1 MSKSISSLTV
11 LFEDPF
17 WIGIYERECGG
28 SIEVCKITFGSE
40 PRDYEVYDFIMQ
52 NFHRLRFSPSVEA
65 GTFDEK
71 RVNPK
76 RMQREIQKQIQVTSI
91 STKAQQALSLQREQ
105 QKQEHKA
112 LSREERELEEKRRF
126 EFQTEKRK
134 AKHSG
139 H

>member
-1 MSKSISSLTV
+1 MDKSISSLTV

-17 WIGIYERECGG
+17 WIGIYEREGEG
-28 SIEVCKITFGSE
+28 SYEVCKITFGAE

-52 NFHRLRFSPSVEA
+52 NFHRLRFSPSVE
-65 GTFDEK
+65 TQSIDDK

-76 RMQREIQKQIQVTSI
+76 RIQREIQKQLQETVI

-105 QKQEHKA
+105 QKLTRKA
-112 LSREERELEEKRRF
+112 VSREELELEEKRRY
-126 EFQTEKRK
+126 ELHQEKRK
-134 AKHSG
+134 EKHSG

>member
-1 MSKSISSLTV
+1 MSENISSLTV

-17 WIGIYERECGG
+17 WIGIYEREGEG
-28 SIEVCKITFGSE
+28 SIEVCKITFGAE

-52 NFHRLRFSPSVEA
+52 NFHRLRFSPSVETE
-65 GTFDEK
+65 TFDEK

-76 RMQREIQKQIQVTSI
+76 RMQREIQKQMQVTSI

-105 QKQEHKA
+105 QKLEHKA
-112 LSREERELEEKRRF
+112 LSREERELEEKHRF
-126 EFQTEKRK
+126 ELHQEKRK

>member
-1 MSKSISSLTV
+1 MSKNISSLTV

-17 WIGIYERECGG
+17 WIGIYEREGEG
-28 SIEVCKITFGSE
+28 SIEVCKIIFGAE
-40 PRDYEVYDFIMQ
+40 PRDYEVYDFIMK
-52 NFHRLRFSPSVEA
+52 NFHRLRFSPSVETE
-65 GTFDEK
+65 TFDEK

-76 RMQREIQKQIQVTSI
+76 RMQREIQKQMQVTSI

-105 QKQEHKA
+105 RKLTHKA
-112 LSREERELEEKRRF
+112 LSREERELEEKRRY
-126 EFQTEKRK
+126 EMQTEKRK

>member
-17 WIGIYERECGG
+17 WIGIYERESDG
-28 SIEVCKITFGSE
+28 SVEVCKITFGAE
-40 PRDYEVYDFIMQ
+40 PQDYEVYDFIIQ

-65 GTFDEK
+65 ESFDKK

-76 RMQREIQKQIQVTSI
+76 RMQREIQKQLQETSI

-105 QKQEHKA
+105 QKLTHKA
-112 LSREERELEEKRRF
+112 ASREERELEEKRRY
-126 EFQTEKRK
+126 ELQTEKRK

>member
-1 MSKSISSLTV
+1 MSKNISSLTV

-17 WIGIYERECGG
+17 WIGIYEREGEGG
-28 SIEVCKITFGSE
+28 IEVCKITFGAE

-52 NFHRLRFSPSVEA
+52 NFHRLRFSPSVETE
-65 GTFDEK
+65 TFDEK

-76 RMQREIQKQIQVTSI
+76 RMQREIQKQMQVTSI

-105 QKQEHKA
+105 LKLTHKA
-112 LSREERELEEKRRF
+112 LSREERELEEKRRY
-126 EFQTEKRK
+126 EMQTEKRK

>member
-1 MSKSISSLTV
+1 MYKSISSLTV

-17 WIGIYERECGG
+17 WIGIYEREGENTY
-28 SIEVCKITFGSE
+28 EVCKITFGAE

-65 GTFDEK
+65 AAIDEK

-76 RMQREIQKQIQVTSI
+76 RIQREIQKQMQETVI

-105 QKQEHKA
+105 QKLTNKA
-112 LSREERELEEKRRF
+112 VSREERELEEKRRY
-126 EFQTEKRK
+126 ELHQVKRKEKR
-134 AKHSG
+134 SG